1 MNSTNIPISTSKKTP
16 AGSSRS
22 LTDEQNK
29 YSLGNENADD
39 EHSLGNENVG
49 TEVSCLTST
58 VTNNPSSFYFKIIKT
73 KTKNKKG
80 SRSDMLF
87 DRLNYSMNCFMKAQN
102 QADNE
107 FLSILLKKKE

>member
-22 LTDEQNK
+22 LTEEQNK
-29 YSLGNENADD
+29 Y
-39 EHSLGNENVG
+39 SLGNENVG